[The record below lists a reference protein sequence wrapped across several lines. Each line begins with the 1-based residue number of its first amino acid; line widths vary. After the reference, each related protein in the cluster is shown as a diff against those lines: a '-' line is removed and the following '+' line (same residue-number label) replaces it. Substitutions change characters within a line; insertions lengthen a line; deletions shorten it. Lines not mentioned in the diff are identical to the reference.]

1 MTENQELLL
10 KLIKEGRTC
19 NDISKEL
26 NISNKQLYNR
36 LLTLK
41 NKGIIIEKKYYSNG
55 QITYK
60 KPSSSAV
67 IHNRFSDNSKNILSL
82 HEETDMKM
90 LVISDLH
97 FGNKL
102 ERLDLVDNAFNYCVK
117 NGINIILCAGDMID
131 SSSNRCKDEYNTIE
145 KQLEHFVKDY
155 PHDENILTFAVG
167 GNHDFYAFYKES
179 KSIIDYTNSYRHD
192 IIIGNFLLNTI
203 NIKNESVDLYHHID
217 NFNKEPTDSI
227 IRLHGHAH
235 KYSTQIDSKNKLQIV
250 VPSLSDINQTLPTAL
265 EMNLHSKKGF
275 IETVDLK
282 QIYFIYRD
290 MVLSETSYNLMKNRN
305 IVNKPIKNEICS
317 GDSDIRQKVY
327 SLIK

>member
-1 MTENQELLL
+1 MTEKQELLL

-19 NDISKEL
+19 NDISKAL

-41 NKGIIIEKKYYSNG
+41 NKGIILERKYYSNG

-67 IHNRFSDNSKNILSL
+67 IYNSFSDNSKNILSL
-82 HEETDMKM
+82 HEETAMKM
-90 LVISDLH
+90 LAISDLH

-131 SSSNRCKDEYNTIE
+131 SSSNRCKSEYNTIE
-145 KQLEHFVKDY
+145 KQLQHFVKDY
-155 PHDENILTFAVG
+155 PHDKNILTFAVG

-192 IIIGNFLLNTI
+192 IIIGNSYLIPLI
-203 NIKNESVDLYHHID
+203 
-217 NFNKEPTDSI
+217 
-227 IRLHGHAH
+227 
-235 KYSTQIDSKNKLQIV
+235 
-250 VPSLSDINQTLPTAL
+250 
-265 EMNLHSKKGF
+265 
-275 IETVDLK
+275 LK
-282 QIYFIYRD
+282 
-290 MVLSETSYNLMKNRN
+290 MK
-305 IVNKPIKNEICS
+305 V
-317 GDSDIRQKVY
+317 
-327 SLIK
+327 

>member
-10 KLIKEGRTC
+10 RLIKEGRTC

-60 KPSSSAV
+60 SIHSSSI
-67 IHNRFSDNSKNILSL
+67 IHNRFGEVSNSILSL

-102 ERLDLVDNAFNYCVK
+102 ERLDLVDNAFNYCAK

-131 SSSNRCKDEYNTIE
+131 SLPGRCKEEYNTLE
-145 KQLEHFVKDY
+145 KQIKHFVKDY
-155 PHDENILTFAVG
+155 PHDKNILTFAVG
-167 GNHDFYAFYKES
+167 GNHDIYALYKES
-179 KSIIDYTNSYRHD
+179 RSIIDYTNNYRHD
-192 IIIGNFLLNTI
+192 IIISDFLLNTV
-203 NIKNESVDLYHHID
+203 NIKNESINLYHHID
-217 NFNKEPTDSI
+217 NYGKNIFNGI
-227 IRLHGHAH
+227 ITLHGHAH
-235 KYSTQIDSKNKLQIV
+235 KYKTEVDSNNRLQIV

-265 EMNLHSKKGF
+265 EMNLHFKKGF

-305 IVNKPIKNEICS
+305 IVNKPINNEICS

>member
-1 MTENQELLL
+1 MDR
-10 KLIKEGRTC
+10 KIRKEGRTC

-60 KPSSSAV
+60 SIHSSSI
-67 IHNRFSDNSKNILSL
+67 IHNRFGEVSNSILSL

-102 ERLDLVDNAFNYCVK
+102 ERLDLVDNAFNYCAK

-131 SSSNRCKDEYNTIE
+131 SLPGRCKEEYNTLE
-145 KQLEHFVKDY
+145 KQIKHFVKDY
-155 PHDENILTFAVG
+155 PHDKNILTFAVG
-167 GNHDFYAFYKES
+167 GNHDIYALYKES
-179 KSIIDYTNSYRHD
+179 RSIIDYTNNYR
-192 IIIGNFLLNTI
+192 
-203 NIKNESVDLYHHID
+203 HHID
-217 NFNKEPTDSI
+217 NYGKNIFNGI
-227 IRLHGHAH
+227 ITLHGHAH
-235 KYSTQIDSKNKLQIV
+235 KYKTEVDSNNRLQIV

-265 EMNLHSKKGF
+265 EMNLHFKKGF

-305 IVNKPIKNEICS
+305 IVYKSINNEICK
-317 GDSDIRQKVY
+317 GDLARQKVY
-327 SLIK
+327 SLTK

>member
-10 KLIKEGRTC
+10 RPIKEGRTC

-41 NKGIIIEKKYYSNG
+41 NNGIILERKYYSNG

-60 KPSSSAV
+60 IPSASLVVYNKTKTSY
-67 IHNRFSDNSKNILSL
+67 NNILSL
-82 HEETDMKM
+82 HEEEDMKM

-102 ERLDLVDNAFNYCVK
+102 ERLDLVDNAFNYCAK

-131 SSSNRCKDEYNTIE
+131 SSFNRCKEEYNTVE
-145 KQLEHFVKDY
+145 KQIKHFIKDY
-155 PHDENILTFAVG
+155 PHDKNILTFAVG
-167 GNHDFYAFYKES
+167 GNHDIYAFYKES
-179 KSIIDYTNSYRHD
+179 KSIIDYANNYRHD
-192 IIIGNFLLNTI
+192 IIIGDFLLNTI
-203 NIKNESVDLYHHID
+203 NIKNESIDLYHHID
-217 NFNKEPTDSI
+217 NFTKQEAGSV

-235 KYSTQIDSKNKLQIV
+235 KYNTQVDLKNKLQVV
-250 VPSLSDINQTLPTAL
+250 VPSLSDINETLPTAL
-265 EMNLHSKKGF
+265 EMNLHFKKGF

-290 MVLSETSYNLMKNRN
+290 MVLSENSYNLMKNRN
-305 IVNKPIKNEICS
+305 IVNKTIKNEICS